1 MSLDFSDVFDEGF
14 GFDKI
19 EGNFRLED
27 GEAYTCNLSLEAP
40 AADIAIIGRA
50 SLVTRDY
57 EQTALIG
64 ANVGN
69 VLPVAAAVA
78 AGPQAA
84 VAVLIFSQIFKKPL
98 QGMGQVYYSIRGPWD
113 APDIESANAEGF
125 AETGRMAGCVSDDAT
140 AE

>member
-1 MSLDFSDVFDEGF
+1 LSLDFSDVFEKGF

-19 EGNFRLED
+19 EGTFRLEN

-50 SLVTRDY
+50 SLVNRDY

-69 VLPVAAAVA
+69 VLPVAAAA
-78 AGPQAA
+78 AVGPQAA

-98 QGMGQVYYSIRGPWD
+98 QGMGQIYYSIRGPWD
-113 APDIESANAEGF
+113 TPEIDSANAEAF
-125 AETGRMAGCVSDDAT
+125 AETGRMAGCVSESGP